1 MQARG
6 FVRDAAEVGR
16 VWGSFRRSRFRRE
29 GGDVFGFHTE
39 TSTGRPYRRTSTST
53 DDSRAR
59 PRRFGPPRRGR
70 ASRVNFVDV
79 SHCSMAS
86 CSIWRLPRRVGR
98 VNPKVWLIDVTP
110 SARPTVR
117 VSWHTIMNC
126 VTVNHHRTYGWGAWY
141 PNLPFLVS
149 RNQDFDNQLNW

>member
-53 DDSRAR
+53 RELDLAVSDRRAAVG
-59 PRRFGPPRRGR
+59 PRMWILWTFHTAVWHLAAYGGYRVVLG
-70 ASRVNFVDV
+70 ASVN
-79 SHCSMAS
+79 
-86 CSIWRLPRRVGR
+86 
-98 VNPKVWLIDVTP
+98 KT
-110 SARPTVR
+110 
-117 VSWHTIMNC
+117 
-126 VTVNHHRTYGWGAWY
+126 
-141 PNLPFLVS
+141 
-149 RNQDFDNQLNW
+149 